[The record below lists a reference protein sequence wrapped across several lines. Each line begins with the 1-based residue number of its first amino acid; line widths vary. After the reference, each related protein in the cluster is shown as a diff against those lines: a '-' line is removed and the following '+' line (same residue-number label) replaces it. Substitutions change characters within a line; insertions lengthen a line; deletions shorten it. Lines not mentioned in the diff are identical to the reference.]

1 MSIPAEYLLPQDMV
15 LLRDNE
21 TGDVASV
28 HASDA
33 KEALA
38 NGGNRYELVLPSRP
52 ARAAS
57 DRPMP
62 DDVSYV
68 AAAARAA
75 KEKAETPPNRPPPP
89 GDGGQQDGNL
99 EGNG

>member
-1 MSIPAEYLLPQDMV
+1 MSIPAEYLLPQDTV

-21 TGDVASV
+21 TGAVASV

-52 ARAAS
+52 PRVAS

-62 DDVSYV
+62 DDVTYV
-68 AAAARAA
+68 AAAAREAR
-75 KEKAETPPNRPPPP
+75 EKAETPPDRPPPP
-89 GDGGQQDGNL
+89 DDGGQQAGNL